1 MSLTIKNLKDL
12 VIEKVNNA
20 AIKSEYQSYK
30 LILVAVPQHLHCALE
45 IELLSS
51 SISMINLSK
60 QLSRK
65 LVSQSVNQRA
75 HRLQE
80 EVSEI
85 TKSCKTSV
93 WLSKIDILFE
103 TSLQCDPIMLLK
115 SIAKSQVL
123 VVIWPGEIVENSMVY
138 SKPGK
143 QDYKSYPLKNL
154 KDLQVIDTCNGVLR

>member
-1 MSLTIKNLKDL
+1 MSLTIQTLKDL
-12 VIEKVNNA
+12 VIEKVNNS
-20 AIKSEYQSYK
+20 AIEVECQSYK
-30 LILVAVPQHLHCALE
+30 LILVAVPQRLHRAFE
-45 IELLSS
+45 MELLSS
-51 SISMINLSK
+51 SISLINLSK

-65 LVSQSVNQRA
+65 LVSQSVNERVDG
-75 HRLQE
+75 LQE

-85 TKSCKTSV
+85 TKDCNNSV

-115 SIAKSQVL
+115 NIAKSQLL
-123 VVIWPGEIVENSMVY
+123 VVMWPGEIVENSMVY

>member
-1 MSLTIKNLKDL
+1 MSLTIKNLKDF

-20 AIKSEYQSYK
+20 AIEAEYQSYK
-30 LILVAVPQHLHCALE
+30 LILVAVPQQLHRALE
-45 IELLSS
+45 MEFLSS

-65 LVSQSVNQRA
+65 LVSQSVNERVD
-75 HRLQE
+75 RLQE

-85 TKSCKTSV
+85 ARDCNNSV

-103 TSLQCDPIMLLK
+103 TSLQYDPIMLLK
-115 SIAKSQVL
+115 NIAKSQVL
-123 VVIWPGEIVENSMVY
+123 VAIWPGEIVENSIVY
-138 SKPGK
+138 SKPGE

-154 KDLQVIDTCNGVLR
+154 KDIQVIDTCNGVLR